1 MSQIGAGVAGIAPG
15 LRRILAL
22 SPADG
27 RSWRDI
33 GLSDGS
39 GSALSRAASIL
50 TDDPDVYGSLGSG
63 ALATGDHRY
72 AGRHLGRALAL
83 MPGRAD
89 LLQLTSHWSYC
100 RRNAGDAAR
109 WARRALAFDPG
120 FVAARRS
127 LHFAELLEGNL
138 ASGAAALGV
147 DLRTIPAV
155 PLPLWRGEP
164 LNGRSLL
171 VVGEEG
177 FGDMIQMA
185 RFLPLLARSGA
196 KVTVVVPPAL
206 RRLFAS
212 LADVGVAVE
221 ASPAQF
227 DAWIPMMALPAAM
240 PDRLGA
246 GLPVPPYL
254 TPPPTGPELAPSTLF
269 TVGLTWKGRP
279 SHPFDR
285 RRSLTPPLLAPLLA
299 VAGVRFVSL
308 DPENGLPPLL
318 GVPQS
323 DFADTAFL
331 MSQLDLVISVD
342 TASAHLG
349 GALGVPTWV
358 LVADLPEWRW
368 GTDGRASPWYPGA
381 RLYRCPTPSDWPDI
395 VAAVARD
402 LTRLASRGTSVAT

>member
-1 MSQIGAGVAGIAPG
+1 MNQIGAGAAGIGPD

-27 RSWRDI
+27 PSWRGI
-33 GLSDGS
+33 GLHDGNAS
-39 GSALSRAASIL
+39 GLSRAAAIL
-50 TDDPDVYGSLGSG
+50 ANDPDVYGSLGSD
-63 ALATGDHRY
+63 ALAVGEHAK
-72 AGRHLGRALAL
+72 AGRPLRRALAL
-83 MPGRAD
+83 LPGRAD

-100 RRNAGDAAR
+100 RRNADEAAC
-109 WARRALAFDPG
+109 WARRALALDPS
-120 FVAARRS
+120 FIAARRS
-127 LHFAELLEGNL
+127 FHFAELLGGNV

-147 DLRTIPAV
+147 DLRTIPTV

-185 RFLPLLARSGA
+185 RFLPLVARTGA

-212 LADVGVAVE
+212 IAGITVAIE

-227 DAWIPMMALPAAM
+227 DAWVPMMALPAAM
-240 PDRLGA
+240 PAGLGA

-254 TPPPTGPELAPSTLF
+254 APPPTGFALAPSTEF

-285 RRSLTPPLLAPLLA
+285 RRSLTPALLAPLLA
-299 VAGVRFVSL
+299 VAGVRYVSL
-308 DPENGLPPLL
+308 DPENELAPLL
-318 GVPQS
+318 RVPQS

-331 MSQLDLVISVD
+331 MSQLDLVITVD

-358 LVADLPEWRW
+358 LVADMPEWRW
-368 GTDGRASPWYPGA
+368 GIGERASPWYPAA
-381 RLYRCPTPSDWPDI
+381 RLYRCPTPSAWPDI
-395 VAAVARD
+395 IAAVARD
-402 LTRLASRGTSVAT
+402 LTRLASRGTSAAT